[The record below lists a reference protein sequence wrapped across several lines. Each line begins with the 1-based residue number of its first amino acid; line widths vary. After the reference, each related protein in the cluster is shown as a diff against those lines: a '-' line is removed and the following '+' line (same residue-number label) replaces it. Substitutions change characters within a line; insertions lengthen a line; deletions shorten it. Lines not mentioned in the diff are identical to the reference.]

1 MPQDG
6 KSREHGAWRSW
17 QFPVGSWQFPIGK
30 NHSSPKSEVEEV
42 EEEEEMEETSFIL
55 HLIDYGGRRR
65 LRLRTKIN
73 VRIANG

>member
-1 MPQDG
+1 MEELAVP
-6 KSREHGAWRSW
+6 SW
-17 QFPVGSWQFPIGK
+17 QLAVGSWQFPIGK

-55 HLIDYGGRRR
+55 HLIGYGGRRR